1 MLNFRMPRFLSNP
14 FVVVASSIIALPPLP
29 ASTQTLPP
37 AAQARAQHGTGSIRG
52 PVMVKRLDSLDTV
65 NAAQIGRHPPPH
77 APLTGV
83 DPATFAARKAQAA
96 KLRFNAPM
104 ISGKPAAP
112 QIAPLTTSPPVAPK
126 NPKLTPL
133 ASPVFTAQ
141 GEVACGDVTP
151 ADQAVAVGDTPAGV
165 LQVINVCL
173 NVFNKT
179 GVKLAGYPKSLTSL
193 VGLPA
198 TTPTTDPRAIYD
210 WINHRYVITF
220 IQFDPNFASPSSY
233 WIAASQADDPTG
245 VYCVYNLPVQSVLPS
260 GGVFPLPD
268 FPRLG
273 QDQQALY
280 LASNIFSDPRTY
292 KWEEILVLP
301 KAQIYACQGF
311 GFTFFSNLTIGGVAT
326 DSTQPAN
333 NFSPFDI
340 PRSEFLI
347 TSRNINFGGGECFTG
362 CNGLIVWSIHS
373 PLSSPAISGV
383 QVASANNYSFPPGAS
398 QLGAANSIDTGDT
411 RISGMAFAVGDSIY
425 ASLNTNGG
433 GGEPAYYLYQVQ
445 PFLDAATGNVVSA
458 RILNEI
464 FHGGGTNAFYYA
476 TQQPDPQ
483 GNVTTVFN
491 FSNSTSFASL
501 VYASRRAAQPIGTE
515 PDPGIFAI
523 NGAAFYNQ
531 GRWGDYTAVAP
542 AGLAPGGTPNM
553 WFAGMFARSDGTWG
567 TAIGKNGYTSIT
579 QP

>member
-1 MLNFRMPRFLSNP
+1 M
-14 FVVVASSIIALPPLP
+14 
-29 ASTQTLPP
+29 
-37 AAQARAQHGTGSIRG
+37 
-52 PVMVKRLDSLDTV
+52 KRLNSLETI
-65 NAAQIGRHPPPH
+65 NAAQIGAHPKPL

-96 KLRFNAPM
+96 RLRRAAPM
-104 ISGKPAAP
+104 VSGKPAMP
-112 QIAPLTTSPPVAPK
+112 ESAPLTGAPAAPK
-126 NPKLTPL
+126 DPKLTPL

-141 GEVACGDVTP
+141 GEVLCGGVTP
-151 ADQAVAVGDTPAGV
+151 ADQAVAVGDTTASV
-165 LQVINVCL
+165 LQVINLCL
-173 NVFNKT
+173 NVFTKA

-198 TTPTTDPRAIYD
+198 SAPTTDPRAIYD

-233 WIAASQADDPTG
+233 WLAASVGDDPTG
-245 VYCVYNLPVQSVLPS
+245 VYCVYKFPVQSVAPS
-260 GGVFPLPD
+260 GGLFPLPD

-273 QDQQALY
+273 QDREALY
-280 LASNIFSDPRTY
+280 LASNIFTDENTY

-301 KAQIYACQGF
+301 KAQIYACSGF
-311 GFTFFSNLTIGGVAT
+311 AFSHFSNLTIGGVVA
-326 DSTQPAN
+326 DSTQPVN
-333 NFSPFDI
+333 NFSPWDS

-347 TSRNINFGGGECFTG
+347 TSKNINSGGGTCSNG
-362 CNGLIVWSIHS
+362 CNGLTVWTIHS
-373 PLSSPAISGV
+373 PLSNPTISGV
-383 QVASANNYSFPPGAS
+383 QVATANNYSLPPNAS

-411 RISGMAFAVGDSIY
+411 RISGMALAVGDSIY
-425 ASLNTNGG
+425 ASLNTTGG

-464 FHGGGTNAFYYA
+464 FHGGGSTGFYYA

-491 FSNSTSFASL
+491 ISSSTSFASL
-501 VYASRRAAQPIGTE
+501 AYASRRAAQPVGTE
-515 PDPGIFAI
+515 PDAGIVAI
-523 NGAAFYNQ
+523 NGGAFYSQ
-531 GRWGDYTAVAP
+531 ARWGDYTAVAP
-542 AGLAPGGTPNM
+542 AGLAPGAVPSM
-553 WFAGMFARSDGTWG
+553 WFAGMFARSDGAWG
-567 TAIGKNGYTSIT
+567 TAIGKNGYTSIA